1 MKKIGLSPRKAM
13 LGGIGRSVEVHIYTI
28 KTSEKTGSL
37 LLLLSLPNT
46 HTHTLIHMTHVLHRL
61 YYTTYNMP
69 HITYI
74 HIAHTISHIWHILL
88 WMLNSEND
96 LSFSLSK
103 VQFHRISR
111 IIVKANSSV

>member
-46 HTHTLIHMTHVLHRL
+46 HTHTHPHTLIHMTHVLHRL
-61 YYTTYNMP
+61 HYTPYNMP

-74 HIAHTISHIWHILL
+74 HIAHTISHI
-88 WMLNSEND
+88 
-96 LSFSLSK
+96 
-103 VQFHRISR
+103 
-111 IIVKANSSV
+111 